1 MTEEEIKQAKMSR
14 YDVPKFEQI
23 KDILGIDGWFVSDRV
38 VSGEKK
44 IKILDYGCNA
54 GTFAR
59 WIRDK
64 YPILEVYGTDLDKSA
79 IDVAREIEAS
89 DKPENPVNY
98 YYLDELQGQ
107 YDIMTIMEVV
117 EHLPDPERYFRN
129 LVDAHLKDGGH
140 LIISTPRETFPQGL
154 HISPHDNDKIFNF
167 MWYYLGTDKVEMKYA
182 ATDNTI
188 IAHCVIDR
196 TKRTL

>member
-1 MTEEEIKQAKMSR
+1 MTEEEIRVAKTSR

-23 KDILGIDGWFVSDRV
+23 YGLLPK
-38 VSGEKK
+38 SGKV
-44 IKILDYGCNA
+44 LDYGCNA
-54 GTFAR
+54 GTFTR
-59 WIRDK
+59 WLRDK
-64 YPILEVYGTDLDKSA
+64 GDYQVFGADLDMNA
-79 IDVAREIEAS
+79 IDVARKIEAF
-89 DKPENPVNY
+89 DKPDNPVTY

-117 EHLPDPERYFRN
+117 EHLPNPEQYFKN
-129 LVDAHLKDGGH
+129 LIDAHLKDDGHLDAHLKDDGH

-196 TKRTL
+196 TKRIL